1 MAVIITLTLDGQ
13 SRDLD
18 LSSLLISEA
27 REMKRLIGV
36 SSMADF
42 ITGLQQS
49 DPDSIAFAWWLACAR
64 AGQPLAGK
72 FTDLDFDIEGLRVSV
87 PLDEEQDTAA
97 EEDADPDL
105 PTGSE
110 EESEASTT

>member
-13 SRDLD
+13 SRDLALD
-18 LSSLLISEA
+18 SLLISEA

-36 SSMADF
+36 SSMGDF
-42 ITGLQQS
+42 IAGLQQS
-49 DPDSIAFAWWLACAR
+49 DPDAIAFAWWLASAR
-64 AGQPLAGK
+64 AGHPLAGK
-72 FTDLDFDIEGLRVSV
+72 FTDLDFDLEGLRVSV
-87 PLDEEQDTAA
+87 PMEEEQETAA

-110 EESEASTT
+110 EGSEDSTT